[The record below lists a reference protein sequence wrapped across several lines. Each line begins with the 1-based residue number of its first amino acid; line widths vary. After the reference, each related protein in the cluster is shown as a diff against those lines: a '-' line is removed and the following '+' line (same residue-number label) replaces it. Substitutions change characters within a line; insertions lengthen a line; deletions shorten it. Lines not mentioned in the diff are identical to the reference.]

1 MRFEQG
7 YIDQVREQMGDEAA
21 AQLERANAEEDHR
34 TRVES
39 YSTDPTIAQKYPR
52 MAYAI
57 KNKQVQLPSF
67 PDDAAAE
74 AYVRQQEE
82 FLATMGT
89 PLPGQTPQ
97 NQPTPP
103 PEGEEGQPNPRPVQA
118 DDLGRVPGMVPWSDG
133 ATQAVL
139 TPSEPGVGA
148 TQLTIIVAEAED
160 LMEPEAG
167 RFRRGRDRDF
177 ALIRA
182 MEIANRMS
190 GGTQELRQM
199 RMRYMDPNIFPF

>member
-1 MRFEQG
+1 
-7 YIDQVREQMGDEAA
+7 
-21 AQLERANAEEDHR
+21 
-34 TRVES
+34 
-39 YSTDPTIAQKYPR
+39 
-52 MAYAI
+52 MAHAI
-57 KNKQVQLPSF
+57 KTKQVQLPTF

-82 FLATMGT
+82 FLVSMNA

-97 NQPTPP
+97 SQPTPP
-103 PEGEEGQPNPRPVQA
+103 PEGEEGQSTPRQVQA
-118 DDLGRVPGMVPWSDG
+118 DELGRVPGMVPWSDG